1 MITVVISFKN
11 QGKQKHPYRCL
22 SLLFW
27 LTYSIVILLLRPL
40 RGTICNSKKKTNI
53 ASLFASLNK
62 VVIGI
67 VIIIAVVTLLLQTFD
82 QITILVFVGHQNPYL
97 NIHSIQYSRKINK
110 NRTGNNQ

>member
-97 NIHSIQYSRKINK
+97 NIQSIQFNILEKSTKK
-110 NRTGNNQ
+110 QNR